1 VTATRRIRP
10 PAVAGT
16 FYPADPDELARG
28 VDDALA
34 AAALT
39 AADLELPPPCALIAP
54 HAGHRYSGP
63 IAASAYVRLL
73 PVAGSI
79 RRVVLLGP
87 AHRVGLRALG
97 VSSADAWRTPL
108 GDVPIDAEL
117 RARVLHDPAVEVHD
131 RAHAPE
137 HSLEVHLPFLQ
148 RVLAPG
154 WSLLP
159 LVVGRATPEQ
169 VSRVLDLVWDEP
181 ATLVVVSTDLS
192 HYHPYDEAVR
202 LDRATAAAI
211 VAGRSDIEPTSAC
224 GAHPLCGLLRASG
237 ERGLDITLLDLRCSG
252 DTFGDRREVVGYA
265 AFALTPSEPPTGR
278 VDEPAEACG

>member
-1 VTATRRIRP
+1 M
-10 PAVAGT
+10 
-16 FYPADPDELARG
+16 
-28 VDDALA
+28 
-34 AAALT
+34 
-39 AADLELPPPCALIAP
+39 
-54 HAGHRYSGP
+54 
-63 IAASAYVRLL
+63 
-73 PVAGSI
+73 
-79 RRVVLLGP
+79 
-87 AHRVGLRALG
+87 
-97 VSSADAWRTPL
+97 SSVDAWRTPL

-117 RARVLHDPAVEVHD
+117 RRGVHDPAVEVHH

-154 WSLLP
+154 
-159 LVVGRATPEQ
+159 LVAPPPRRRAGDAQQ
-169 VSRVLDLVWDEP
+169 VVRVLDLVRDEP

-265 AFALTPSEPPTGR
+265 VL
-278 VDEPAEACG
+278 VDP

>member
-1 VTATRRIRP
+1 MTAARRIRP

-34 AAALT
+34 AAART
-39 AADLELPPPCALIAP
+39 SADLELPPPRALIAP

-73 PVAGSI
+73 PIAGSI

-87 AHRVGLRALG
+87 AHRVALRALG

-108 GDVPIDAEL
+108 GDVPIDADL
-117 RARVLHDPAVEVHD
+117 RARVLRDPAVEVHD

-148 RVLAPG
+148 RVLDPG

-159 LVVGRATPEQ
+159 LIVGRATPEQ
-169 VSRVLDLVWDEP
+169 VARVLDLVWDEP
-181 ATLVVVSTDLS
+181 GTLVVVSTDLS
-192 HYHPYDEAVR
+192 HYHPYDEAAR
-202 LDRATAAAI
+202 LDRATAAAV

-224 GAHPLCGLLRASG
+224 GAHPLCGLLRAAC
-237 ERGLDITLLDLRCSG
+237 ERELDITLLDLRSSG
-252 DTFGDRREVVGYA
+252 DTFGDRRQVVGYA
-265 AFALTPSEPPTGR
+265 SFALTPSEPTPGR
-278 VDEPAEACG
+278 VDEPAEALG